1 MAIFVATDFSVS
13 INGSTALASYLTQV
27 ELKTSANDITTTSF
41 GSGWVTRVAGLKEGT
56 LTLQFN
62 QDYAATTVDATLWG
76 TPLGLGSYA
85 TVVIKP
91 TSSTASAS
99 NPAYTAV
106 CLVTDLTPVSGNI
119 GDLSTFSI
127 TWPTNGT
134 VSRATA

>member
-27 ELKTSANDITTTSF
+27 ELKASANDITTTAF
-41 GSGWVTRVAGLKEGT
+41 GSTWVTRVAGLKEGS

-62 QDYAATTVDATLWG
+62 QDYAVSTVDATLWPLLG
-76 TPLGLGSYA
+76 TNA

-91 TSSTASAS
+91 TSTATSSS

-106 CLVTDLTPVSGNI
+106 CLVTDLTPASGQI

-127 TWPTNGT
+127 TWPTT
-134 VSRATA
+134 SAISRATA

>member
-27 ELKTSANDITTTSF
+27 ELKASANDITTTAF
-41 GSGWVTRVAGLKEGT
+41 GSSWVTRVAGLKEGS

-62 QDYAATTVDATLWG
+62 QDYAATTVDATLWPLLG
-76 TPLGLGSYA
+76 TQA

-91 TSSTASAS
+91 TSSAVSSA
-99 NPAYTAV
+99 NPAYTAICSV
-106 CLVTDLTPVSGNI
+106 IDLTPVSGNI

-127 TWPTNGT
+127 TWPTSSAIT
-134 VSRATA
+134 RATA

>member
-27 ELKTSANDITTTSF
+27 ELKTTANDITTTAF
-41 GSGWVTRVAGLKEGT
+41 GSTFVTRVAGLKEGS

-62 QDYAATTVDATLWG
+62 QDYATSTVDATLWPLLG
-76 TPLGLGSYA
+76 TNA

-91 TSSTASAS
+91 TSTATSAN
-99 NPAYTAV
+99 NPAYTAT
-106 CLVTDLTPVSGNI
+106 CLVTDLTPVSGQI
-119 GDLSTFSI
+119 GDLATFSV
-127 TWPTNGT
+127 TWPTTGT

>member
-27 ELKTSANDITTTSF
+27 ELKASANDVTTTAF
-41 GSGWVTRVAGLKEGT
+41 GSSWVTRVAGLKEGT
-56 LTLQFN
+56 LTLNFN
-62 QDYAATTVDATLWG
+62 QDYATTTVDATLWPLLG
-76 TPLGLGSYA
+76 TNA

-91 TSSTASAS
+91 TSSAVGTA

-106 CLVTDLTPVSGNI
+106 CLVTDLTPISGQI

-127 TWPTNGT
+127 TWPTT
-134 VSRATA
+134 STISRATA

>member
-27 ELKTSANDITTTSF
+27 ELKASANDITTTSF
-41 GSGWVTRVAGLKEGT
+41 GSTWVTRVAGLKEGS

-62 QDYAATTVDATLWG
+62 QDYAASTVDATLW
-76 TPLGLGSYA
+76 PLLGSNA

-91 TSSTASAS
+91 TSTAVSSS

-106 CLVTDLTPVSGNI
+106 ALVTDLTPVSGNI
-119 GDLSTFSI
+119 GDLATFSV
-127 TWPTNGT
+127 TWPTSGT

>member
-27 ELKTSANDITTTSF
+27 ELKTSATDVTTTAF
-41 GSGWVTRVAGLKEGT
+41 GSSWVTRVAGLKDGT
-56 LTLQFN
+56 LTLNFN
-62 QDYAATTVDATLWG
+62 QDYATSTVDATLW
-76 TPLGLGSYA
+76 PLLGSNA

-91 TSSTASAS
+91 TSTAVSAN

-106 CLVTDLTPVSGNI
+106 CLVTDLTPVSGQI
-119 GDLSTFSI
+119 GDLSTFSV
-127 TWPTNGT
+127 TWPTTGT

>member
-27 ELKTSANDITTTSF
+27 ELKTSDLDITTTAF
-41 GSGWVTRVAGLKEGT
+41 GSTWVTRVAGLKEGS

-62 QDYAATTVDATLWG
+62 QDYATTTVDATLWPLLG
-76 TPLGLGSYA
+76 TNA

-91 TSSTASAS
+91 TSTATSAT
-99 NPAYTAV
+99 NPAYTAI
-106 CLVTDLTPVSGNI
+106 CLVNDLTPVSGQI
-119 GDLSTFSI
+119 GDLATFSV
-127 TWPTNGT
+127 TWPTTGT

>member
-41 GSGWVTRVAGLKEGT
+41 GSTWVTRVAGLKEGS
-56 LTLQFN
+56 LTLNFN
-62 QDYAATTVDATLWG
+62 QDYATTTVDATLWPLLG
-76 TPLGLGSYA
+76 TQA

-91 TSSTASAS
+91 TSTAVGAS
-99 NPAYTAV
+99 NPAYTAI
-106 CLVTDLTPVSGNI
+106 CLVTDLTPVSGQI
-119 GDLSTFSI
+119 GDLATFSV
-127 TWPTNGT
+127 TWPTSGT

>member
-27 ELKTSANDITTTSF
+27 ELKTSANDITTTAF
-41 GSGWVTRVAGLKEGT
+41 GSTWVTRVAGLKEGS

-62 QDYAATTVDATLWG
+62 QDYATTTVDATLWPLLG
-76 TPLGLGSYA
+76 TSA

-91 TSSTASAS
+91 TSTAVSAN
-99 NPAYTAV
+99 NPAYTAI
-106 CLVTDLTPVSGNI
+106 CLVNDLTPVSGQI
-119 GDLSTFSI
+119 GDLATFSV
-127 TWPTNGT
+127 TWPTTGT

>member
-27 ELKTSANDITTTSF
+27 ELKTSANDITTTAF
-41 GSGWVTRVAGLKEGT
+41 GSTWVTRVAGLKEGS

-62 QDYAATTVDATLWG
+62 QDYAASTVDATLWPLLG
-76 TPLGLGSYA
+76 TNA

-91 TSSTASAS
+91 TSTAVSSS
-99 NPAYTAV
+99 NPAYTAIA
-106 CLVTDLTPVSGNI
+106 LVTDLTPVSGNI
-119 GDLSTFSI
+119 GDLATFSV
-127 TWPTNGT
+127 TWPTTGT

>member
-27 ELKTSANDITTTSF
+27 ELKTTANDVTTTSF
-41 GSGWVTRVAGLKEGT
+41 GSTWVTRVAGLKEGSLT
-56 LTLQFN
+56 LTFN
-62 QDYAATTVDATLWG
+62 QDYASSTVDATLW
-76 TPLGLGSYA
+76 PLLGSNA

-91 TSSTASAS
+91 TSTAVSAN

-119 GDLSTFSI
+119 GDLSTFSV
-127 TWPTNGT
+127 TWPTSGT

>member
-1 MAIFVATDFSVS
+1 MAIFVATDFSVTV
-13 INGSTALASYLTQV
+13 NGTALTSYLTQA

-41 GSGWVTRVAGLKEGT
+41 GSQWVTRVAGLKEGS

-62 QDYAATTVDATLWG
+62 QDYAASGPDATLWPLLG
-76 TPLGLGSYA
+76 TSA

-91 TSSTASAS
+91 TSTAISAT
-99 NPAYTAV
+99 NPAYTAI
-106 CLVTDLTPVSGNI
+106 CLVNDLTPVSGQI
-119 GDLSTFSI
+119 GDLSTFSL

>member
-27 ELKTSANDITTTSF
+27 ELKATANDITTTAF
-41 GSGWVTRVAGLKEGT
+41 GSTWVTRVAGLREGS

-62 QDYAATTVDATLWG
+62 QDYATSTVDATLWPLLG
-76 TPLGLGSYA
+76 TNA

-91 TSSTASAS
+91 TSTATSAS

-106 CLVTDLTPVSGNI
+106 CVVNDLTPVSGNI
-119 GDLSTFSI
+119 GDLATFSI
-127 TWPTNGT
+127 TWPTT
-134 VSRATA
+134 SAISRATA

>member
-27 ELKTSANDITTTSF
+27 ELKTSANDITTTAF
-41 GSGWVTRVAGLKEGT
+41 GSTWVTRVAGLKEGS

-62 QDYAATTVDATLWG
+62 QDYAVSTVDATLWPLLG
-76 TPLGLGSYA
+76 TNA

-91 TSSTASAS
+91 TSTAVSSS
-99 NPAYTAV
+99 NPAYTAI
-106 CLVTDLTPVSGNI
+106 CLVTDLTPLSGQI
-119 GDLSTFSI
+119 GDLATFSV
-127 TWPTNGT
+127 TWPTTGT

>member
-41 GSGWVTRVAGLKEGT
+41 GSSWVTRVAGLKEGS

-62 QDYAATTVDATLWG
+62 QDYAASAVDATLW
-76 TPLGLGSYA
+76 PLLGSNA

-91 TSSTASAS
+91 TSTAVSAT

-106 CLVTDLTPVSGNI
+106 CVVNDLTPVGGQI
-119 GDLSTFSI
+119 GDLATFSV
-127 TWPTNGT
+127 TWPTTGT

>member
-41 GSGWVTRVAGLKEGT
+41 GSTWVTRVAGLKEGS

-62 QDYAATTVDATLWG
+62 QDYAAATVDATLW
-76 TPLGLGSYA
+76 PLLGSNA

-91 TSSTASAS
+91 TSSAVATA
-99 NPAYTAV
+99 NPAYTAL

-119 GDLSTFSI
+119 GDLSTFSV

-134 VSRATA
+134 VTRSVTP

>member
-1 MAIFVATDFSVS
+1 MAIFVATDFSVT

-27 ELKTSANDITTTSF
+27 ELKTTATDVTTTAF
-41 GSGWVTRVAGLKEGT
+41 GDTWVKRVAGLKEGSLT
-56 LTLQFN
+56 LTFN
-62 QDYAATTVDATLWG
+62 QDYAASTVDATLW
-76 TPLGLGSYA
+76 PLLGSNA

-91 TSSTASAS
+91 TSSAVGTS

-119 GDLSTFSI
+119 GDLATFSV
-127 TWPTNGT
+127 TWPTTGA

>member
-27 ELKTSANDITTTSF
+27 ELKTTANDITTTAF
-41 GSGWVTRVAGLKEGT
+41 GSTWVTRVAGLKEGS

-62 QDYAATTVDATLWG
+62 QDYAASAVDAVLWPLLG
-76 TPLGLGSYA
+76 TNA

-91 TSSTASAS
+91 TSTAVSAT
-99 NPAYTAV
+99 NPAYTAI
-106 CLVTDLTPVSGNI
+106 CLVTDYTPISGNI

-127 TWPTNGT
+127 TLPTTGT
-134 VSRATA
+134 ISRATA